1 MKVSILVPVYGVE
14 KYIER
19 CAVSLFEQTYKNIEY
34 IFVNDQS
41 PDSSW
46 GVLQDV
52 IARYP
57 YLKDCV
63 KLSIH
68 DKNRGLAA
76 VRNTALSLAAGDF
89 VMWVDSDDYIE
100 TNAVEKCVSVVEA
113 ENPDIV
119 LFNYRIEKGS
129 YSEIVKVRH
138 FENPLKRTVAL
149 LARKVPACVW
159 CGIIRRSL
167 YVDHNIKSKEGIN
180 NSEDF
185 HVTPKLSFFSQKI
198 SYIDS
203 VLYHYDCTREDTY
216 TRNFSIEK
224 SEQVFMSFE
233 ILEDFFKTKESI
245 YMDALMRGKMKF
257 MIGEL
262 VASSDAD
269 DNSYFIKI
277 SRMIDSMNRNSL
289 KGLGL
294 LEYLFYYVRLP
305 IFIKYVMKF
314 LRIIKAGI
322 LMLTKYMNSK

>member
-1 MKVSILVPVYGVE
+1 MNQFQVSICVPVYGVE

-34 IFVNDQS
+34 IFVNDHS
-41 PDSSW
+41 PDNSW
-46 GVLQDV
+46 GILQDV

-57 YLKDCV
+57 YLADCV
-63 KLSIH
+63 KLLLH

-76 VRNTALSLAAGDF
+76 VRNTALNFAKGDYI
-89 VMWVDSDDYIE
+89 MWVDSDDYIE
-100 TNAVEKCVSVVEA
+100 PNAVEKCISVA
-113 ENPDIV
+113 ETEDSDIV
-119 LFNYRIEKGS
+119 LFNYRMEKGS
-129 YSEIVKVRH
+129 YTKIIKTCHS
-138 FENPLKRTVAL
+138 ENPTERTIAL
-149 LARKVPACVW
+149 LAAKISPCVW

-167 YVDHNIKSKEGIN
+167 YADYDIRFKEGVN
-180 NSEDF
+180 NGEDF

-233 ILEDFFKTKESI
+233 ILEDFFKTKENI

-262 VASSDAD
+262 VASSNAD

-277 SRMIDSMNRNSL
+277 SRMIDNMSHDSL

-294 LEYLFYYVRLP
+294 LEYLFYYVRIP
-305 IFIKYVMKF
+305 IFIKYIWKF
-314 LRIIKAGI
+314 YQKVKLVF
-322 LMLTKYMNSK
+322 

>member
-41 PDSSW
+41 PDNSW

-63 KLSIH
+63 KLSTH
-68 DKNRGLAA
+68 DKNRGSAA
-76 VRNTALSLAAGDF
+76 VRNTALNMAEGDYI
-89 VMWVDSDDYIE
+89 MWVDSDDYIE
-100 TNAVEKCVSVVEA
+100 TNAVEKCMSVA
-113 ENPDIV
+113 EIEDSDIV
-119 LFNYRIEKGS
+119 LFNYRIKKGS
-129 YSEIVKVRH
+129 YSEIVKTCH
-138 FENPLKRTVAL
+138 FESPLKRTVAL
-149 LARKVPACVW
+149 LAMKAPLCVW
-159 CGIIRRSL
+159 CGISRRSL
-167 YVDHNIKSKEGIN
+167 YAGHDIRFKEGVN
-180 NSEDF
+180 NGEDF

-216 TRNFSIEK
+216 TRNFSREK

-245 YMDALMRGKMKF
+245 YMDALMMGKMKF

-262 VASSDAD
+262 VASSNVD

-277 SRMIDSMNRNSL
+277 SRMIDSLNRNSL

-294 LEYLFYYVRLP
+294 LEYLFYYVRIP

-314 LRIIKAGI
+314 FRIIKAGI